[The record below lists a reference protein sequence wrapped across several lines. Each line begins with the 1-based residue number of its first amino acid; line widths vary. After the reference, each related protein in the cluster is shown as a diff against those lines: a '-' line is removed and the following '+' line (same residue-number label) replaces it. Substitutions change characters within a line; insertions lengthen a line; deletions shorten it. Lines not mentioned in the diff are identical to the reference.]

1 MKEYTIKYKLEGT
14 GYLTFMAN
22 SEEEAEEEF
31 DRIICG
37 DKPQIEDNDW
47 ITDNIIY
54 DLEWNSKILN
64 TREE

>member
-37 DKPQIEDNDW
+37 DDPLVEENRW
-47 ITDNIIY
+47 IDDYVIY
-54 DLEWNSKILN
+54 NLEWDSKILD